1 MRTIVTPDVP
11 MRLMP
16 WSPLH
21 PSVGKMPSV
30 AVMSTYPPTHCGLA
44 TFAAALSK
52 GMGDVG
58 ARSVGIIDVNDEPLD
73 SEIPQVVARLKSRS
87 PRSRIEVAR
96 VINGY
101 DFLLLQH
108 EFGIFGG
115 NDGCEILELLDDVIV
130 PVVVTLHTVPLRP
143 TPGQRQVLEDLA
155 ERADVLVAMT
165 NVARQRFI
173 DLYDVDSSKV
183 VVIPHG
189 ATLPASSGT
198 PKDEPFTFLTWG
210 LLGPGKGIEWMI
222 DAMAMVPELRNR
234 IRYVVAGQ
242 THPKILANDGD
253 SYRDMLKR
261 RSRLLGVDGLIEFD
275 DSYRSLDSL
284 LQLIGT
290 ASCVV
295 LPYDSVDQITSGVL
309 VDALAARRP
318 VIATAFPHAVELL
331 EDKAGLVVPHHD
343 PVSLASAI
351 RTLVT
356 DKTKLSEMY
365 EATADI
371 ARKHRWPAVAARYLE
386 FGSQLVNTGSV
397 VAS

>member
-1 MRTIVTPDVP
+1 MFSSDAP

-16 WSPLH
+16 WSALH
-21 PSVGKMPSV
+21 PSMGDLPSV

-44 TFAAALSK
+44 TFASALSK
-52 GMGDVG
+52 GMLDVG
-58 ARSVGIIDVNDEPLD
+58 AREVGVIDVSGTVTPTT
-73 SEIPQVVARLKSRS
+73 SGPVVASLQAHSSK
-87 PRSRIEVAR
+87 SRIEVAR
-96 VINGY
+96 IINGY

-115 NDGCEILELLDDVIV
+115 DDGCEILDVLEDVHV
-130 PVVVTLHTVPLRP
+130 PVVVTLHTVPLGP
-143 TPGQRQVLEDLA
+143 TNGQRRVLEALA
-155 ERADVLVAMT
+155 TRADVLVAMT
-165 NVARQRFI
+165 NVARDRFV
-173 DLYDVDSSKV
+173 DLYDIEAAKV

-189 ATLPASSGT
+189 ATLPASSGVPDT
-198 PKDEPFTFLTWG
+198 ENFTFLTWG

-222 DAMAMVPELRNR
+222 DAIAMVPELKGR

-253 SYRDMLKR
+253 GYRNMLKR
-261 RSRLLGVDGLIEFD
+261 RSRLLGVEDIIEFD
-275 DSYRSLDSL
+275 DSYRTLGSL
-284 LQLIGT
+284 LDLIGSAT
-290 ASCVV
+290 CVV

-331 EDKAGLVVPHHD
+331 EGKAGLVVPHRD

-351 RTLVT
+351 RTVVNGE
-356 DKTKLSEMY
+356 DRISEMY
-365 EATADI
+365 DATADI
-371 ARKHRWPAVAARYLE
+371 AREHRWTSVAAKYLE
-386 FGSQLVNTGSV
+386 FGSQLAAAGNA